1 MTTTVLELHMEEC
14 VVVLG
19 WVEEKNMAGER
30 RWPESVCVSLS
41 LVIFSPLCLLPVGQG
56 LLEQGVVAWLERER
70 TENFNR
76 RTATACRRHFFFF
89 PPPPVNN

>member
-30 RWPESVCVSLS
+30 RWPESVSLS
-41 LVIFSPLCLLPVGQG
+41 LSLSLFSVHCVYFLWVRGY
-56 LLEQGVVAWLERER
+56 WSREL
-70 TENFNR
+70 
-76 RTATACRRHFFFF
+76 
-89 PPPPVNN
+89 